1 MRKFITVVLGVM
13 AWLLLFNVAVLS
25 WGYQDQDK
33 DRAELTKAVSQ
44 ARVSLEKGLSASN
57 REGKPIS
64 AKFEIEEGKLQ
75 LSVYTMQKGKFS
87 EAIINHDTGKITKV
101 EPITG
106 GEDFTA
112 AKAQGEA
119 MAKAKVSLA
128 TAVLK
133 ALKDNQGS
141 VAVSVVPSLKDGHPV
156 AEIALVQGDQWKTI
170 SEKLD

>member
-1 MRKFITVVLGVM
+1 MRKFITVVFGVM
-13 AWLLLFNVAVLS
+13 AWVLLFNVAVLS

-33 DRAELTKAVSQ
+33 DRAELRKAVSQ
-44 ARVSLEKGLSASN
+44 AKVSLEKALSVSN

-75 LSVYTMQKGKFS
+75 LSVYTTQNGKFS
-87 EAIINHDTGKITKV
+87 EIIVNHDTGNVAKV
-101 EPITG
+101 EPISN
-106 GEDFTA
+106 GEDLTA

-119 MAKAKVSLA
+119 MAKTKVSLA
-128 TAVLK
+128 AAVLK
-133 ALKDNQGS
+133 ALKENHGS

>member
-1 MRKFITVVLGVM
+1 MRKLINVVLGVM
-13 AWLLLFNVAVLS
+13 ACLLLFNSAVLS

-33 DRAELTKAVSQ
+33 DRAELSKAVSQ
-44 ARVSLEKGLSASN
+44 AKVSLEKALSASK

-75 LSVYTMQKGKFS
+75 LSVYTMRKGKFS
-87 EAIINHDTGKITKV
+87 EVIIDHDTGKIAKA
-101 EPITG
+101 EAITS

-112 AKAQGEA
+112 ATAQEEA
-119 MAKAKVSLA
+119 MAKAKLSLA
-128 TAVLK
+128 AAVMK

-141 VAVSVVPSLKDGHPV
+141 LAVSVTPSLKDGHPV
-156 AEIALVQGDQWKTI
+156 AEIALVQGDQWKTV